1 VEYPILFIYMMVD
14 EYILEDWREERRK
27 RRKEKRK

>member
-1 VEYPILFIYMMVD
+1 MIIYSAID
-14 EYILEDWREERRK
+14 EHILEDWREKRRK